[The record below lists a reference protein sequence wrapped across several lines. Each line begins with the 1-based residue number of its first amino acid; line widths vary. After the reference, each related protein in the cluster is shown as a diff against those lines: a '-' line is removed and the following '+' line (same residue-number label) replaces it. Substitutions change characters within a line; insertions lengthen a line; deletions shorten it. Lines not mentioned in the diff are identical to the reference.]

1 MKKVGLDYSYGS
13 VAQHEIDYLAPFI
26 EVAHKMLHEKT
37 GPGNDFLG
45 WVDYPKTYP
54 KDEFDRIKKA
64 ADKIRNSCDA
74 LIVIGIGGSYLGAKA
89 AIEGLSHSFYN
100 NLPKEKRNG
109 PEIYFAGQNISGRY
123 LKHLMEMLEGKDIC
137 VNVISKSGTT
147 TEPAIA
153 FRFFKELLEEKY
165 GKDGAKERIFATT
178 DEKKGALRELATG
191 EGYETFVI
199 ADDIGG
205 RYSVLTPVGLL
216 PIAVAGISID
226 DMMKG
231 ALDAYEAFS
240 TPELE
245 GNACYQYAALRTG
258 LKNKGKDTEI
268 YVNYEPSLH
277 YISEW
282 LKQLYGESEGK
293 DQKGLFPASVDFS
306 TDLHSLGQF
315 VQDGN
320 RNLFETVLNIESSA
334 EDMVLKANAEN
345 LDKLNYLEGKT
356 MSFVNNKAF
365 QGTLLAHVDGN
376 VPNLVL
382 NIPEMT
388 PYYLG
393 FLFYFFEKSCGIS
406 GYLLGVNPFDQ
417 PGVEAYKKNMFALL
431 GKEGFEELGKA
442 LEGRLKSL

>member
-1 MKKVGLDYSYGS
+1 MKKVCLDYSYAS
-13 VAQHEIDYLAPFI
+13 VAQYELDYLAPFI
-26 EVAHKMLHEKT
+26 EVAHNMLHDKS

-54 KDEFDRIKKA
+54 KDEFDRIKVA
-64 ADKIRNSCDA
+64 AEKIRNSCDA
-74 LIVIGIGGSYLGAKA
+74 LVVIGIGGSYLGAKA
-89 AIEGLSHSFYN
+89 AVEALNHSFYN
-100 NLPKEKRNG
+100 NLPKEKRKG

-123 LKHLMEMLEGKDIC
+123 LKHLLELLEGKDIC

-165 GKDGAKERIFATT
+165 GKSGAKERIFATT
-178 DEKKGALRELATG
+178 DEKRGALRDLATQ

-199 ADDIGG
+199 ADNIGG
-205 RYSVLTPVGLL
+205 RYSVLSPVGLL
-216 PIAVAGISID
+216 PIAASGINID
-226 DMMKG
+226 DLMQG
-231 ALDAYEAFS
+231 AEDAYETFLNPS
-240 TPELE
+240 LDE
-245 GNACYQYAALRTG
+245 NICYQYAALRNA
-258 LKNKGKDTEI
+258 LKNRGKDTEI

-277 YISEW
+277 YVSEW

-320 RNLFETVLNIESSA
+320 RNLFETVLNIESIG
-334 EDMVLKANAEN
+334 EDMVLKANEEN
-345 LDKLNYLEGKT
+345 LDQLNYLQGKT

-376 VPNLVL
+376 VPNLVI
-382 NIPEMT
+382 NIPGMT
-388 PYYLG
+388 AYYLG

-431 GKEGFEELGKA
+431 GKAGYEELGKT
-442 LEGRLKSL
+442 LEARLKQL